1 MKLINLMALRN
12 YKLRNKNNK
21 STKNAH
27 TFFTRKAKRLMTL
40 KAEYFQ
46 QKKRQK
52 EKNVQAC

>member
-1 MKLINLMALRN
+1 MALRN
-12 YKLRNKNNK
+12 HKLRNKNNK

-52 EKNVQAC
+52 EKNIQVC